1 MTAYELLL
9 FDKIKVYKVVG
20 VLPERRK
27 NLARITQKSVRNLGK
42 KYFGNKFDI
51 DEIFFFRITIDE
63 NVGGI
68 FQPTLLTVT

>member
-9 FDKIKVYKVVG
+9 FDEVEVYKVVG

-27 NLARITQKSVRNLGK
+27 NLARITQESVRNWGE

-51 DEIFFFRITIDE
+51 NEIFFFRITIDE

-68 FQPTLLTVT
+68 FQPTLLAVT